1 MDIDAF
7 DAIDNINNETPT
19 ITDTIN
25 SNETTANVEAE
36 ITTYIILRE
45 QYVNR
50 LKKALSRANAAQ
62 LQKRLL
68 KSLDLLDMLRTVTL
82 DIVEQIQ
89 HWRRGLPKPF
99 IYENNNYL
107 LKLTTDCD
115 FLNDIKPLVRWIGF
129 TLKRNP
135 FFTLKRK
142 LRQNDIDVDN
152 KTFPEAKLLLAPI
165 DEDRL
170 LAAEDTLRREEIHH
184 GQSKAGRHEFGGRP
198 PTPRDEQ
205 DNDNNGPL
213 ILALP

>member
-19 ITDTIN
+19 ITNTIN
-25 SNETTANVEAE
+25 PNETTTTTANVEAE

-115 FLNDIKPLVRWIGF
+115 FLN
-129 TLKRNP
+129 
-135 FFTLKRK
+135 
-142 LRQNDIDVDN
+142 
-152 KTFPEAKLLLAPI
+152 EM
-165 DEDRL
+165 E
-170 LAAEDTLRREEIHH
+170 
-184 GQSKAGRHEFGGRP
+184 
-198 PTPRDEQ
+198 
-205 DNDNNGPL
+205 
-213 ILALP
+213 